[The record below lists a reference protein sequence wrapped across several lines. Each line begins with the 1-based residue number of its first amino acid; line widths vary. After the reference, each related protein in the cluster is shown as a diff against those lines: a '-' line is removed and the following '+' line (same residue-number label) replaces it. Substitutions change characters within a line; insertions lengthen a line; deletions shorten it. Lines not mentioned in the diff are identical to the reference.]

1 MLISKAVQAFLT
13 NGQIAYRKLLSDVAI
28 DGGPV
33 PAHERVRV
41 LLLCDHNGPLMA
53 VFPVNSGLDFEAL
66 VIATGRQLKV
76 ATAREFGA
84 RLQGLSNL
92 QLPPFGD
99 MLGIDMIV
107 DEALLFKPWLRVAGG
122 EEGVS
127 YLFIRAAFVRLVENA
142 RFLRFS
148 RPVQSFE
155 SERREMAVDAS
166 VYQLLGKVAAEGG
179 EQGGA
184 SLGSILAERLK
195 TAKLPAMP
203 ETGQRLAIM
212 KAAGDVE
219 LLEVVHAIE
228 MDPVVSAHVMKFA
241 CSAFF
246 SYQGRI
252 ASIRDAV
259 FNVLGVDIALNLALG
274 IAVGRTF
281 KGPLDGP
288 LGLHAHWR
296 HAVRVAALTQALA
309 AASQVEP
316 RIQLGTAYLAGLVHN
331 IGFLLMAQL
340 APGEYKLLNK
350 MLSAEASLSM
360 ADAEQRVFGIAHT
373 VLAQRLFTEWN
384 LPAELVAAAAYH
396 HDASYVGRYSAYS
409 RLVLIA
415 DRLLQNEAAGEA
427 ERPEIPDALLRAL
440 GLEWENLQASM
451 AALVDQRETLEEL
464 AAQFA
469 A

>member
-13 NGQIAYRKLLSDVAI
+13 NGQIAYRKLLNDVAI

-33 PAHERVRV
+33 PAYERVRV
-41 LLLCDHNGPLMA
+41 LLLCDHKGPLMA
-53 VFPVNSGLDFEAL
+53 AFPVTSGLDFEAL
-66 VIATGRQLKV
+66 VVATGRQLKV

-99 MLGIDMIV
+99 MLGIDMLV

-127 YLFIRAAFVRLVENA
+127 YLFSRVAFARLVERA
-142 RFLRFS
+142 RFMRFS

-155 SERREMAVDAS
+155 SERREMAIDAS
-166 VYQLLGKVAAEGG
+166 VYQLLGKVAAGG
-179 EQGGA
+179 VEPGGA
-184 SLGSILAERLK
+184 SLSSVLAERLK
-195 TAKLPAMP
+195 TAKLPTMP

-212 KAAGDVE
+212 KATGDVE
-219 LLEVVHAIE
+219 LLELVHTIE

-246 SYQGRI
+246 SYPGRI
-252 ASIRDAV
+252 ASIRDAI

-296 HAVRVAALTQALA
+296 HAVRVAALTQSLA
-309 AASQVEP
+309 AASQVVP
-316 RIQLGTAYLAGLVHN
+316 RVQLGTAYLAGLLHN

-350 MLSAEASLSM
+350 MLAAQASLSM
-360 ADAEQRVFGIAHT
+360 ADAEQRVFGVAHT

-396 HDASYVGRYSAYS
+396 HDASYTGKHSAYS

-415 DRLLQNEAAGEA
+415 DHLLLTEAVAKG
-427 ERPEIPDALLRAL
+427 ERPDIPAGLLGEL
-440 GLEWENLQASM
+440 GLELENLEASM
-451 AALVDQRETLEEL
+451 SVLVDQQKPLEDFAAEL
-464 AAQFA
+464 AA
-469 A
+469 